1 MVGGPHPA
9 AALAILCRRLGCYH
23 GNTILSVNHMH
34 STPHPFATLSPARV
48 VAAIESLGFWLPG
61 EPFALNSYEN
71 RVFLLYD
78 DEGRRWVAKFYRPG
92 RWSDEQ
98 IQEEHDFLDELA
110 AEGVAVAAPWRDDS
124 GRSLH
129 QMEGFR
135 LALFPQ
141 LPGQAPEL
149 ENPAHLFA
157 LGELIGAVHAVGE
170 RAEFQHRG
178 RLDLDGMVHEARRR
192 VLTAPWLERRQRQ
205 AYERISVELQDVLAA
220 HAWAPEKTIRVQGDC
235 HIGNLLGRDDNFA
248 LVDFDD
254 CLMAPAVQ
262 DVWMFLTAE
271 HEAEWHMQL
280 SEVLEGYEQHRE
292 FDRRELALIEPLRT
306 LRLMRHSAWLVAR
319 WEDPAFPQAFPW
331 VADAAYWETH
341 IRQLEQQRVA
351 LTRSSPWLA

>member
-1 MVGGPHPA
+1 MQ
-9 AALAILCRRLGCYH
+9 
-23 GNTILSVNHMH
+23 SV
-34 STPHPFATLSPARV
+34 THPFATLAPARV

-78 DEGRRWVAKFYRPG
+78 DEGQRWVAKFYRPE

-98 IQEEHDFLDELA
+98 IQEEHDFLAELRG
-110 AEGVAVAAPWRDDS
+110 EGVAVAVPWRDEA

-129 QMEGFR
+129 HVEGFR
-135 LALFPQ
+135 LALFPH

-170 RAEFQHRG
+170 RGEFRHRI
-178 RLDLDGMVHEARRR
+178 RLDLDDMVREAQAR
-192 VLTAPWLERRQRQ
+192 VLAAPWLERRQRQ
-205 AYERISVELQDVLAA
+205 AYERISDALHDELAA
-220 HAWAPEKTIRVQGDC
+220 YAWSPRQTIRTQGDC

-271 HEAEWHMQL
+271 HEAEWQMQL

-292 FDRRELALIEPLRT
+292 FDRRELGLIEPLRT
-306 LRLMRHSAWLVAR
+306 LRLMRHSAWLVSR
-319 WEDPAFPQAFPW
+319 WDDPAFPLAFPW
-331 VADAAYWETH
+331 VTDTGYWDRHLRE
-341 IRQLEQQRVA
+341 LEQQRMV
-351 LTRSSPWLA
+351 LGRGPRWLA

>member
-1 MVGGPHPA
+1 
-9 AALAILCRRLGCYH
+9 
-23 GNTILSVNHMH
+23 MH
-34 STPHPFATLSPARV
+34 STPHPFAALSPARV
-48 VAAIESLGFWLPG
+48 VSAIESLGFWLPG

-92 RWSDEQ
+92 RWSDAQ
-98 IQEEHDFLDELA
+98 IQEEHDFLDVLA
-110 AEGVAVAAPWRDDS
+110 AEGVAVAPPWRDDA

-129 QMEGFR
+129 HVEGFR

-170 RAEFQHRG
+170 RADFEHRV
-178 RLDLDGMVHEARRR
+178 RLDLDGMVNEARMR
-192 VLTAPWLERRQRQ
+192 VLAAPWLDRRQRH
-205 AYERISVELQDVLAA
+205 AYAGVAEALHAALQA
-220 HAWAPEKTIRVQGDC
+220 HAWTPAQAIRVQGDC
-235 HIGNLLGRDDNFA
+235 HIGNLLGRDDTFA

-254 CLMAPAVQ
+254 AMMAPAVQ
-262 DVWMFLTAE
+262 DLWMFLTAE

-319 WEDPAFPQAFPW
+319 WDDPAFPQAFPW
-331 VADAAYWETH
+331 VTDGGYWDAH
-341 IRQLEQQRVA
+341 IRQLEQQRLVLGQA
-351 LTRSSPWLA
+351 PRWLA